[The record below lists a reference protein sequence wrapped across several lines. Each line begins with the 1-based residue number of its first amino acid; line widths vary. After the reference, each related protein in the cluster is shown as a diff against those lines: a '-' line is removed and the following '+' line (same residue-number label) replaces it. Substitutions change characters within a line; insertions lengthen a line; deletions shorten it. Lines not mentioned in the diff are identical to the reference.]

1 MNWHMIISVLT
12 IVVLKIVGMTLFLL
26 YFPQIFGGSEDSLLP
41 TEIYGRV
48 SPTFGSSDVSSVP
61 TESSRT
67 ACSRT
72 WYFLQR
78 RCFWLSPFELS
89 WNKSRDFCKREAS
102 TLAIVDTPEKLKFL
116 QDKTGAEKYFI
127 GLYQQEKNRWH
138 WIDNS
143 VFNGNKPSLPPVAS
157 PNMFHEAR
165 SSQRISA
172 QSPPHILCPQCWGP
186 VERERQDL
194 SPTPNSHPA
203 IATAHTRPSNM
214 HLIVAVQPYISLLDL
229 QMLSAHLPVPL
240 N

>member
-26 YFPQIFGGSEDSLLP
+26 YFPQIFGRSEDSLLP

-143 VFNGNKPSLPPVAS
+143 VFNGNITNQHQNFNCVTIGLTNTYDAAPCDVNFRWICEKESK
-157 PNMFHEAR
+157 
-165 SSQRISA
+165 
-172 QSPPHILCPQCWGP
+172 
-186 VERERQDL
+186 
-194 SPTPNSHPA
+194 
-203 IATAHTRPSNM
+203 
-214 HLIVAVQPYISLLDL
+214 
-229 QMLSAHLPVPL
+229 
-240 N
+240 

>member
-41 TEIYGRV
+41 TEIYGR
-48 SPTFGSSDVSSVP
+48 
-61 TESSRT
+61 

>member
-143 VFNGNKPSLPPVAS
+143 VFNGNITNQHQNFNCVTIGLTNTYDAAPCDVNFRWICEK
-157 PNMFHEAR
+157 EAK
-165 SSQRISA
+165 
-172 QSPPHILCPQCWGP
+172 
-186 VERERQDL
+186 
-194 SPTPNSHPA
+194 
-203 IATAHTRPSNM
+203 
-214 HLIVAVQPYISLLDL
+214 
-229 QMLSAHLPVPL
+229 
-240 N
+240 